1 MRIRNHSPRPRFRVI
16 PWLVAA
22 ILVALAAT
30 ACGSSGGG
38 DTASDSETDASGD
51 VTLFSERG
59 PYAAGVTTLDLPDR
73 EVEVWYPADPT
84 DVEGAEEEVFYI
96 RDNVPEVFLS
106 FVPEDINPPFASE
119 AYRDVPASEE
129 GPFPLVLFSH
139 GFGGFRTTSTA
150 VADHLASWGFVVA
163 ATDHLERGLEAQFGV
178 DVGSDKTDSE
188 VLREVVDLMEEENEQ
203 AEGALEGVVS
213 TDEIAVTGH
222 SAGGAAAI
230 AFGGEPDVVTYV
242 PLAGAGGTADDP
254 DAIPT
259 PDTPSLYIAGAIDQV
274 VDPESTRATYER
286 APGPKRLVVID
297 GVGHNN
303 AFTDIC
309 EIGTEGGGVIAI
321 ARDLGLPLD
330 EEFLVLGEDGCQPE
344 ALDSPLAWDV
354 TNHFLVAQL
363 REAFGLEES
372 GTGFESGVEDAFD
385 GVSLTLA
392 QED

>member
-1 MRIRNHSPRPRFRVI
+1 MRARNRFPRPPSGATRWF
-16 PWLVAA
+16 VAA
-22 ILVALAAT
+22 IVVTMAAT
-30 ACGSSGGG
+30 ACSAGG
-38 DTASDSETDASGD
+38 DNDSSSPDGSPAMSE

-59 PYAAGVTTLDLPDR
+59 PYAAGVTTLELPDR
-73 EVEVWYPADPT
+73 DVEVWYPADPA

-96 RDNVPEVFLS
+96 RDNVPEAFLS
-106 FVPEDINPPFASE
+106 LVPEDVNPPFVSE

-188 VLREVVDLMEEENEQ
+188 VLREVVDLMAAENER
-203 AEGALEGVVS
+203 ADGALEGVVS

-230 AFGGEPDVVTYV
+230 AFGGESDVVTYV
-242 PLAGAGGTADDP
+242 PLAGAGGTSDDP
-254 DAIPT
+254 EAIPT
-259 PDTPSLYIAGAIDQV
+259 PDTPSLYIAGAIDRV
-274 VDPESTRATYER
+274 VEPESTRATYER

-297 GVGHNN
+297 GAGHNN
-303 AFTDIC
+303 ASTDIC

-321 ARDLGLPLD
+321 ARDLGLPL
-330 EEFLVLGEDGCQPE
+330 EEDFLALGEDGCQPE
-344 ALDSPLAWDV
+344 ALDSPLAWEV
-354 TNHFLVAQL
+354 TNHFAVAQL
-363 REAFGLEES
+363 REAFGLGDA
-372 GTGFESGVEDAFD
+372 GTGFEPGVEDAFD
-385 GVSLTLA
+385 GVTLTLV